1 MTKLER
7 AEELAAAVQR
17 AEEAAANFRWSLANE
32 IRTGECSPDGL
43 RAYAILTRVLLG
55 SKDGSSVA

>member
-17 AEEAAANFRWSLANE
+17 AEEAAANYRWSLANE
-32 IRTGECSPDGL
+32 IRTGDCSPDGL
-43 RAYAILTRVLLG
+43 RAYAILTRALLG
-55 SKDGSSVA
+55 SKDGPSVT